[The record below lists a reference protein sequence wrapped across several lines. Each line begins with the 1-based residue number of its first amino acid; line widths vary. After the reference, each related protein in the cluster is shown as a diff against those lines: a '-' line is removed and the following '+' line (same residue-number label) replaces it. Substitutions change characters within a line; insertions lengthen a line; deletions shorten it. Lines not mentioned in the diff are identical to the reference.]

1 MKDFIKYFLL
11 AFIPLLVYGF
21 YNGYS
26 KRTEIVKNKLY
37 QDIRLRGENGK
48 FSFVH
53 FCDGEPTYTFDVDS
67 DTFERSLEIGG
78 ILASAHLEDAPSER
92 HLEYKELVG
101 TFLGGSSVLFTF
113 KDFEKITTQ
122 KTSIIKIIGTMVG
135 GVSGYLLGKWL
146 GSNYATGCDSQL
158 ALEILEDENE
168 WRRVEQTY
176 MLFSLLGMKWRGRPV
191 LFGESAMNVNPV
203 GQDPLFEIDSPLKKN
218 LDYLKE
224 KCEQKSANFS
234 SADFERLS
242 KIEEVYSQITRHDIY
257 KALLFHKQRHVL
269 NRIGTPQQTGYF
281 AFNQEKWDSTTAVVK
296 AEIDSLYSNASFI
309 TTKN

>member
-21 YNGYS
+21 YNGYT
-26 KRTEIVKNKLY
+26 KRAEVVRNKLY

-48 FSFVH
+48 FSFIH
-53 FCDGEPTYTFDVDS
+53 FCDGEPTFTFDVDS
-67 DTFERSLEIGG
+67 DTFERPLEISGMV
-78 ILASAHLEDAPSER
+78 ASAHLEDAPSER

-101 TFLGGSSVLFTF
+101 AFLGGSSALVTF

-122 KTSIIKIIGTMVG
+122 KSSILKVVGTVVG

-146 GSNYATGCDSQL
+146 GSHYATGCDSQL
-158 ALEILEDENE
+158 AFEILEDKNE
-168 WRRVEQTY
+168 WQRVEQTY

-191 LFGESAMNVNPV
+191 LFGETAMNVNPL
-203 GQDPLFEIDSPLKKN
+203 GQDPLFEIDSPLKEN

-234 SADFERLS
+234 SEDFERLS
-242 KIEEVYSQITRHDIY
+242 KIEEVYSRLTQHGIY
-257 KALLFHKQRHVL
+257 KGLLFHKERKVL
-269 NRIGTPQQTGYF
+269 NRIGVQQQTGYF
-281 AFNQEKWDSTTAVVK
+281 AFSQQKWDSTTAAAK
-296 AEIDSLYSNASFI
+296 AVIDSLYSNTSII